1 MILII
6 DNYDSFTYNIAQAL
20 GSLGREIRV
29 MRNDFIEPQEVED
42 LNPEA
47 VIISPG
53 PGYPKDAGVSMA
65 VIEKLTGKIPILGV
79 CLGHQCIGQV
89 FGAQI
94 TRAKRPVHGKQWE
107 IFHDGKL
114 MFEGLR
120 NPLSAVRYHSLIVV
134 ENTLAKELMVSAFTH
149 EGEIMG
155 LRNQELMLE
164 GVQFHPESIATAQG
178 MMMFENFLSTY
189 VDNGK

>member
-6 DNYDSFTYNIAQAL
+6 DNYDSFTYNIVQAL
-20 GSLGREIRV
+20 GSLGRELKV
-29 MRNDFIEPQEVED
+29 VRNDFIEPAEIED
-42 LNPEA
+42 LGPEA
-47 VIISPG
+47 IIISPG

-65 VIEKLTGKIPILGV
+65 VIEKFAGRVPILGV

-89 FGAQI
+89 FGAKI
-94 TRAKRPVHGKQWE
+94 TRAKRPVHGKKWE
-107 IFHDGKL
+107 IFHDGKQ

-134 ENTLAKELMVSAFTH
+134 EDTLGKDLMVSAFTY

-155 LRNQELMLE
+155 LRNKELMLE
-164 GVQFHPESIATAQG
+164 GVQFHPESIATPQG
-178 MMMFENFLSTY
+178 LMMFENFLSAY
-189 VDNGK
+189 APDGK